1 MRSKMLVRFFAM
13 GLMIGWTLLDVSAVA
28 FAKDVYSATV
38 VAPRGLRTARTA
50 KLTLTFTQY
59 ATEED
64 AAKLDKIY
72 DEQGSEG
79 LFKAFREMDMGTAS
93 ILDGPSAR
101 INYVRVWPGNVST
114 RVIIVTD
121 PPLHFPR
128 IPGEDPP
135 LKSPVD
141 TLGLIQLEVGDGD
154 DGKGSAAEVVKI
166 EVTDEGVLQ
175 VEASARAA
183 IKLENVKQEK

>member
-1 MRSKMLVRFFAM
+1 
-13 GLMIGWTLLDVSAVA
+13 MIGWAFLDVSAVA
-28 FAKDVYSATV
+28 FAQDVYTATV

-79 LFKAFREMDMGTAS
+79 VFKAFRTMNMGTAS
-93 ILDGPSAR
+93 ILDGPTAR
-101 INYVRVWPGNVST
+101 INWVRVWPGNITT
-114 RVIIVTD
+114 RVIIITD

-135 LKSPVD
+135 PKSPVD
-141 TLGLIQLEVGDGD
+141 VLGLIQLEVGDGD
-154 DGKGSAAEVVKI
+154 GGKGSAAEVLKI
-166 EVTDEGVLQ
+166 DVTDEGVLQ
-175 VEASARAA
+175 VQASARAA

>member
-1 MRSKMLVRFFAM
+1 MRRKSLVRLSVV
-13 GLMIGWTLLDVSAVA
+13 GLMMSWALLDVSAVA
-28 FAKDVYSATV
+28 FAKAVYTATV

>member
-1 MRSKMLVRFFAM
+1 MKRKMLVRLSVV
-13 GLMIGWTLLDVSAVA
+13 GLMMSWALLDTSAAA
-28 FAKDVYSATV
+28 FAQDVYTATV

-72 DEQGSEG
+72 DEQGSDG
-79 LFKAFREMDMGTAS
+79 LFKTFREMNMGTAS
-93 ILDGPSAR
+93 ILDGPTAR
-101 INYVRVWPGNVST
+101 INYVRVWPGNVTT

-135 LKSPVD
+135 PKSPVD

-175 VEASARAA
+175 VQASARAPL
-183 IKLENVKQEK
+183 KFENVKQEK

>member
-1 MRSKMLVRFFAM
+1 MRRKTLVRLSVV
-13 GLMIGWTLLDVSAVA
+13 GLMMSWALLDVSAVA
-28 FAKDVYSATV
+28 FAKDVYTATV